1 METIGEIS
9 AGREMPR
16 RRQPLLTRRT
26 LLASALVCASGLAKA
41 EQSYPS
47 KPITML
53 IPFPPGTGNDVVG
66 RIVGKKVSE
75 YLGQPVIADNRAG
88 AFGNIAVD
96 ITRRATPDG
105 YTVIVASSSFSINRW
120 TMLSATYSVGDF
132 TPIAL
137 IGKQPY
143 SLMVTK
149 STPAKD
155 IRELVDLIKKKP
167 GEYNGAQGSGTGYF
181 LLSVLKKT
189 AGIDLESVAYKGTT
203 EAVMDLV
210 AGRVQLLF
218 APITTSLPYYGT
230 GEVRIFGVSG
240 SERSRLMPDVPTF
253 TESGFAALDIPTWF
267 AMLGP
272 KGIASGDVKVLSGAV
287 AKALTLT
294 EVTDP
299 LAKNGIAA
307 DYGSPADLEAFLN
320 DDMARWSDIVKASG
334 FKPT

>member
-1 METIGEIS
+1 
-9 AGREMPR
+9 
-16 RRQPLLTRRT
+16 
-26 LLASALVCASGLAKA
+26 
-41 EQSYPS
+41 
-47 KPITML
+47 ML
-53 IPFPPGTGNDVVG
+53 IPFPAGTGNDVVG
-66 RIVGKKVSE
+66 RIVGKKLSE
-75 YLGQPVIADNRAG
+75 YLGQAVVADNRPG

-96 ITRRATPDG
+96 IARRATPDG

-155 IRELVDLIKKKP
+155 IHELIDLIRKKP

-181 LLSVLKKT
+181 LLSVLRKT
-189 AGIDLESVAYKGTT
+189 AGIELESVAYKGTT

-240 SERSRLMPDVPTF
+240 SERSQLMPEVPTF
-253 TESGFAALDIPTWF
+253 TESGFPALDIPTWF
-267 AMLGP
+267 AMLAP
-272 KGIASGDVKVLSGAV
+272 KGMATADVNILSGAV
-287 AKALTLT
+287 AKALALP

-307 DYGSPADLEAFLN
+307 GYASPRELETFLN
-320 DDMARWSDIVKASG
+320 DDMTRWSEIVKASG
-334 FKPT
+334 FTPQ